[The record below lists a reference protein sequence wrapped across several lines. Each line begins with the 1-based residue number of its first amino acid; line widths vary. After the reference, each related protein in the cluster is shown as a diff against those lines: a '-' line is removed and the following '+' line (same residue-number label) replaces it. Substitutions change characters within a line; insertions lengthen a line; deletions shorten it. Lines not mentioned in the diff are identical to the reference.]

1 MKSSIVI
8 ASLIGMGALLWFGLK
23 SSPQEHDTPTA
34 QIEKPKEEP
43 PTHVHTDGVDIF
55 QKAFWRRL
63 DSEDR
68 ILHAERREWADA
80 EGVRKWQWFLEIEP
94 SPALIKNLRESNHLA
109 LTPTSSAEIP
119 ADAPGWFSFLPN
131 EMDTLKRSG
140 GSLQLCFN
148 KKGTRLYAT
157 ERGVGFTKRTE
168 VPDANPVAQTV
179 NPGRLPTTSPPNPKR
194 P

>member
-1 MKSSIVI
+1 MRSSIVI
-8 ASLIGMGALLWFGLK
+8 ASLIGMGALLWFGLIP
-23 SSPQEHDTPTA
+23 SSQEEETPIA
-34 QIEKPKEEP
+34 QIEKRKEEP
-43 PTHVHTDGVDIF
+43 PTNVHTDGVDIF

-80 EGVRKWQWFLEIEP
+80 DGVRKWQWFLEIEP
-94 SPALIKNLRESNHLA
+94 SPGLVKHLRESHHLA

-119 ADAPGWFSFLPN
+119 ANAPAWFSFLPN
-131 EMDTLKRSG
+131 EMDTLQRSG

-148 KKGTRLYAT
+148 REGSVLYAT
-157 ERGVGFTKRTE
+157 ESGVGFTKGTA
-168 VPDANPVAQTV
+168 VPDATPVAQTV
-179 NPGRLPTTSPPNPKR
+179 NPGRLPTTPPPNPKR